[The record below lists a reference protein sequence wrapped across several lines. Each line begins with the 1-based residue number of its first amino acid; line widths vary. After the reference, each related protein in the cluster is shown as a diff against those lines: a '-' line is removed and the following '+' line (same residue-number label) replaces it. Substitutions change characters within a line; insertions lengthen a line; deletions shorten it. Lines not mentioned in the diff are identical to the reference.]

1 LLRAQAKASCLKL
14 KIAKLKAKKKK
25 RELEEIIT
33 TKELERLENAARM
46 PRNFPLLE
54 PVTRTA
60 NSNFLEL
67 ELLTNL
73 G

>member
-1 LLRAQAKASCLKL
+1 LLRARAKASRLKL

-25 RELEEIIT
+25 RELEEIAT
-33 TKELERLENAARM
+33 TKELKRLENAARM
-46 PRNFPLLE
+46 PRNPPLLE
-54 PVTRTA
+54 PATRTA

-67 ELLTNL
+67 ELLADL